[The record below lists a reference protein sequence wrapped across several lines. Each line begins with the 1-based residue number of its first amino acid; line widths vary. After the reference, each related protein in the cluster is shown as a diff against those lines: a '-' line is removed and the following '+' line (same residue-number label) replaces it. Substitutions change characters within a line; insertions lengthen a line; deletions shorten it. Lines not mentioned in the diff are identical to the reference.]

1 MLIKSKLR
9 HGIGSGELTGLKT
22 GIPLINGE
30 LLVLLACEGSR
41 ATISD
46 EPPLIN
52 DLQY

>member
-1 MLIKSKLR
+1 MREQKEVAS
-9 HGIGSGELTGLKT
+9 ELLVDVATA
-22 GIPLINGE
+22 PPANNNHGE

-52 DLQY
+52 DLQH